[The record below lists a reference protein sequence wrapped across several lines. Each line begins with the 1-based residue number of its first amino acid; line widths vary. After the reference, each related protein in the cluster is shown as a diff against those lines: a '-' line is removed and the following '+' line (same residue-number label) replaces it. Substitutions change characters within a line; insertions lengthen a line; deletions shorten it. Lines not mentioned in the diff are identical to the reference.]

1 MKALLMPMARHILVF
16 LCAAVLFAG
25 YAAASPLSLRRG
37 VSIHE
42 WLNWSPL
49 RKPPDAAAPPRTD
62 SQDPSTPY
70 AWPPY
75 SRAPAPITAKDLHT
89 IRARGFDF
97 VRLSVDP
104 GPMLSVTGARR
115 REALAILGNAVKLAL
130 SAGLKVVFDYHP
142 VGQVPVYSLAA
153 LNVGPADPAA
163 IAYREMVAETAAF
176 LTALVPS
183 AAQLIAMDL
192 FNEPQFYPC
201 DGSGGRQWQGVL
213 AGLVKAVRARAPD
226 LTLIVSGACGGNIKG
241 LTNIDPRQ
249 LADANL
255 LYSFHYYEPLTFTH
269 QGTEANKWLTAVP
282 WPNSVRS
289 LEQSIALSLA
299 RLEQHK
305 TMPAADRLAAE
316 TRLRSELQK
325 YHATEQG
332 DATVEAAFAGLVRWA
347 RANGLSPA
355 QLFMGEFGVMAAA
368 PRRGGANDAD
378 RLRWLTAV
386 RREAEKHAIAWAYW
400 EYSNVHGMSLTSP
413 ASRREFDPIALQA
426 LGLSE
431 ASHGSEPV
439 APHSQ

>member
-1 MKALLMPMARHILVF
+1 MKALLMPMARYLLVF
-16 LCAAVLFAG
+16 LCGVLLLAG
-25 YAAASPLSLRRG
+25 QAAASPLSLRRG

-49 RKPPDAAAPPRTD
+49 RKPPDAAAPPRAAGEE
-62 SQDPSTPY
+62 PSMPY

-75 SRAPAPITAKDLHT
+75 SRVPAPISARDLHT

-115 REALAILGNAVKLAL
+115 REALTILGDAVKLAL

-163 IAYREMVAETAAF
+163 IAYREMAAETAAF
-176 LTALVPS
+176 LTALVPN
-183 AAQLIAMDL
+183 APQFIAIDL

-201 DGSGGRQWQGVL
+201 DGNGGRQWQAVL

-226 LTLIVSGACGGNIKG
+226 ITLIVSGACGGNIKG
-241 LTNIDPRQ
+241 LTNIHPGQ
-249 LADANL
+249 LGDANL

-269 QGTEANKWLTAVP
+269 QGTDANKWLTAVP

-316 TRLRSELQK
+316 SRVRSELQK
-325 YHATEQG
+325 YYAKEEG
-332 DATVEAAFAGLVRWA
+332 EAAVEAAFDGLVRWA
-347 RANGLSPA
+347 RANRISPT

-368 PRRGGANDAD
+368 PRRGGADDAD

-413 ASRREFDPIALQA
+413 ASRREFDPVALHA

-431 ASHGSEPV
+431 TNHGAEPV
-439 APHSQ
+439 GPHSQ